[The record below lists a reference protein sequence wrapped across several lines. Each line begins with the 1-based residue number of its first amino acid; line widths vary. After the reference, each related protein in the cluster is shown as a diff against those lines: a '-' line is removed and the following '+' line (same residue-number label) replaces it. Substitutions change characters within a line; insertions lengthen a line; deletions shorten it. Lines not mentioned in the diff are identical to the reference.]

1 MKAAIALIF
10 FACVAG
16 SMATDA
22 RGQMMDQLLAQG
34 QVLMQSTVGILQAQL
49 SGIVSQALGQLS
61 GLFAQLGGRFD
72 MSAILNLVTPMLTQ
86 AASGLLGNLMA
97 SLQGLIGGRIFG
109 DISAM
114 FTDFLSQITTPL
126 AGIGQA
132 LLNQG
137 LSAVLSSM
145 AGSRFLGDFM
155 SQITSQMT
163 AAVSAA
169 QNVISTAVSGLSGVL
184 SGVLD
189 ASKPHL
195 ADLQNQML
203 GHGMNVLGSLSETVN
218 NLHGSLV
225 GGQ

>member
-195 ADLQNQML
+195 ADLQKSNAW
-203 GHGMNVLGSLSETVN
+203 S
-218 NLHGSLV
+218 
-225 GGQ
+225 